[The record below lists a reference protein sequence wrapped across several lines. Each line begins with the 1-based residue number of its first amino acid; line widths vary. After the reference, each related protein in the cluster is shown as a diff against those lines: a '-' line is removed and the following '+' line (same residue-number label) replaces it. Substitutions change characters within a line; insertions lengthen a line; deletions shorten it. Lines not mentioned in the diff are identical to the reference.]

1 MSQGLYALVSE
12 ERMKNVLQT
21 LQEFTGLS
29 IQLIDREGRVLLSF
43 GAAKRYCAILKG
55 QVFRRNACADLH
67 RKAGERAQQLGEAYI
82 FSCHA
87 NLDHIAFPLI
97 SQKELLGSVIVGP
110 FLMDQPDSTLV
121 SGLAVEYDLPHTTAL
136 ELYDELDELQVLE
149 PARVNH
155 LKNLIDYLL
164 TPLLPSERALLLQL
178 QEKLSQ
184 QSRINETIQIYKKQE
199 HWSDREE
206 LRQKET
212 ELLAKVRSGDERA
225 AVTLLNEWIG
235 YLLAEAG
242 SDPEEL
248 RLRAVELTTLLSRI
262 AMDGGAS
269 TDTVYE
275 MSRRYLD
282 RILRERDLD
291 ELCYLL
297 QDLLQ
302 GVLGVMSSGLDK
314 GNTYVRQAMRY
325 ISDHYAQRLTL
336 EIVAAHVHLSGCYFS
351 TLFREVVG
359 VSFRE
364 YLLRVRVEESK
375 RLLLSPENISLTD
388 IAISVGFPDQS
399 YYCKAFKRVVGL
411 TPGKYRLTGA

>member
-1 MSQGLYALVSE
+1 M
-12 ERMKNVLQT
+12 
-21 LQEFTGLS
+21 
-29 IQLIDREGRVLLSF
+29 
-43 GAAKRYCAILKG
+43 
-55 QVFRRNACADLH
+55 
-67 RKAGERAQQLGEAYI
+67 
-82 FSCHA
+82 
-87 NLDHIAFPLI
+87 
-97 SQKELLGSVIVGP
+97 
-110 FLMDQPDSTLV
+110 
-121 SGLAVEYDLPHTTAL
+121 
-136 ELYDELDELQVLE
+136 
-149 PARVNH
+149 
-155 LKNLIDYLL
+155 
-164 TPLLPSERALLLQL
+164 
-178 QEKLSQ
+178 
-184 QSRINETIQIYKKQE
+184 
-199 HWSDREE
+199 
-206 LRQKET
+206 
-212 ELLAKVRSGDERA
+212 
-225 AVTLLNEWIG
+225 
-235 YLLAEAG
+235 
-242 SDPEEL
+242 
-248 RLRAVELTTLLSRI
+248 ELTTLLSRI

-302 GVLGVMSSGLDK
+302 GVLDIMSSELDK
-314 GNTYVRQAMRY
+314 GNLYVRQAMRY

-336 EIVAAHVHLSGCYFS
+336 EIVAAHVHLSSCYFS